1 MKKYL
6 PGIHK
11 NGHLLKMHV
20 KFIEAVLK
28 YNDYELYT
36 WLLDK
41 DVHVDSMAVPALIS
55 FFTKY
60 MHYEDGVPSFDLRDY
75 WYATAK

>member
-1 MKKYL
+1 
-6 PGIHK
+6 
-11 NGHLLKMHV
+11 
-20 KFIEAVLK
+20 
-28 YNDYELYT
+28 
-36 WLLDK
+36 
-41 DVHVDSMAVPALIS
+41 MAVPALIS